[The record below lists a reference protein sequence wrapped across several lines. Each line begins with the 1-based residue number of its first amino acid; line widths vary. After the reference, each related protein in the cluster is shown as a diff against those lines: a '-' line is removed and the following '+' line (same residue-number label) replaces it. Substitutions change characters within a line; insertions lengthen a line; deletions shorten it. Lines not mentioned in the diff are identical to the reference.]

1 MELPMSTRERIIE
14 ILEPITLKM
23 GLDLENVEIKSAGK
37 HSIVQVSIDK
47 DGGINLDEVAQI
59 SNQISEALDSQ
70 DVLGEKPYTL
80 EVGSPGID
88 RALTH
93 PRHWRRNKGRL
104 VKINFGSN
112 SEIGRI
118 IDSDDEKVSLE
129 VKGKNRSINFDKID
143 KAFIQVEFNPKK
155 SNK

>member
-1 MELPMSTRERIIE
+1 VSTREQIMQ
-14 ILEPITLKM
+14 ILEPIASNM
-23 GLDLENVEIKSAGK
+23 GLDLEDVEIKSAGK

-59 SNQISEALDSQ
+59 SNQISEALDAK

-88 RALTH
+88 RALTL
-93 PRHWRRNKGRL
+93 PRHWRRNNGRL

-118 IDSDDEKVSLE
+118 IESDDEKVSLE
-129 VKGKNRSINFDKID
+129 VKGKTRSINFDKID

-155 SNK
+155 SSK

>member
-1 MELPMSTRERIIE
+1 MSTREQLLQ
-14 ILEPITLKM
+14 ILEPIASNM
-23 GLDLENVEIKSAGK
+23 GLDLEDVEIKSAGK

-59 SNQISEALDSQ
+59 SNQISEALDAK

-88 RALTH
+88 RALTL
-93 PRHWRRNKGRL
+93 PRHWRRNNGRL

-118 IDSDDEKVSLE
+118 IESDNEKVSLE
-129 VKGKNRSINFDKID
+129 VKGKTRSINFDKID

-155 SNK
+155 SSK

>member
-1 MELPMSTRERIIE
+1 MSTREQILQ
-14 ILEPITLKM
+14 ILEPIASNM
-23 GLDLENVEIKSAGK
+23 GLDLEDVEIKSAGK

-59 SNQISEALDSQ
+59 SNQISEALDAK

-88 RALTH
+88 RALTL
-93 PRHWRRNKGRL
+93 PRHWRRNNGRL
-104 VKINFGSN
+104 VKVNFGSN

-118 IDSDDEKVSLE
+118 IESDEEKVSLE
-129 VKGKNRSINFDKID
+129 VKGKTRSINFDKID

-155 SNK
+155 SSK

>member
-1 MELPMSTRERIIE
+1 
-14 ILEPITLKM
+14 M
-23 GLDLENVEIKSAGK
+23 GLDLEDVEIKSAGK

-59 SNQISEALDSQ
+59 SNRISEALDAK

-88 RALTH
+88 RALTL
-93 PRHWRRNKGRL
+93 PRHWRRNNGRL

-118 IDSDDEKVSLE
+118 IESDDEKVSLE
-129 VKGKNRSINFDKID
+129 VKGKTRSINFDKID

-155 SNK
+155 SSK

>member
-1 MELPMSTRERIIE
+1 MSTREQILQ
-14 ILEPITLKM
+14 ILEPIASNM
-23 GLDLENVEIKSAGK
+23 GLDLEDVEIKSAGK

-59 SNQISEALDSQ
+59 SNRISEALDAK

-88 RALTH
+88 RALTL
-93 PRHWRRNKGRL
+93 PRHWRKNNGRL

-118 IDSDDEKVSLE
+118 IESDDEKVSLE
-129 VKGKNRSINFDKID
+129 VKGKTRSINFDKID

-155 SNK
+155 SSK

>member
-1 MELPMSTRERIIE
+1 MSTREQILQ
-14 ILEPITLKM
+14 ILEPIASNM
-23 GLDLENVEIKSAGK
+23 GLDLEDVEIKSAGK
-37 HSIVQVSIDK
+37 NSIVQVSIDK

-59 SNQISEALDSQ
+59 SNQISEALDAKE
-70 DVLGEKPYTL
+70 VLGEKPYTL

-88 RALTH
+88 RALTL
-93 PRHWRRNKGRL
+93 PRHWRRNSGRL

-118 IDSDDEKVSLE
+118 IESDDEKVSLE
-129 VKGKNRSINFDKID
+129 VKGKTRSINFDKID

-155 SNK
+155 SSK

>member
-1 MELPMSTRERIIE
+1 MSTREQILQ
-14 ILEPITLKM
+14 ILEPIASNM
-23 GLDLENVEIKSAGK
+23 GLDLEDVEIKSAGK

-59 SNQISEALDSQ
+59 SNRISEALDAK

-88 RALTH
+88 RALTL
-93 PRHWRRNKGRL
+93 PRHWRRNNGRL
-104 VKINFGSN
+104 VKISFGSN

-118 IDSDDEKVSLE
+118 IESDEEKVSLE
-129 VKGKNRSINFDKID
+129 VKGKTRSINFDKID

-155 SNK
+155 SSK

>member
-1 MELPMSTRERIIE
+1 
-14 ILEPITLKM
+14 M
-23 GLDLENVEIKSAGK
+23 GIDLEDVEIKSAGK

-59 SNQISEALDSQ
+59 SNQISEALDAKE
-70 DVLGEKPYTL
+70 VLGEKPYTL

-88 RALTH
+88 RSLTL
-93 PRHWRRNKGRL
+93 PRHWRRNNGRL

-118 IDSDDEKVSLE
+118 IESDEEKVSLE
-129 VKGKNRSINFDKID
+129 VKGKTRSINFDKID

-155 SNK
+155 SSK

>member
-1 MELPMSTRERIIE
+1 MSTREQILQ
-14 ILEPITLKM
+14 ILEPIASNL
-23 GLDLENVEIKSAGK
+23 GLDLEDLEIKSAGK

-59 SNQISEALDSQ
+59 SNQISEALDAKNI
-70 DVLGEKPYTL
+70 LGERPYTL

-88 RALTH
+88 RALTL
-93 PRHWRRNKGRL
+93 PRHWRRNNGRL

-118 IDSDDEKVSLE
+118 LESDDEKVSLE
-129 VKGKNRSINFDKID
+129 VKGKTRLINFDKID

-155 SNK
+155 SSK

>member
-1 MELPMSTRERIIE
+1 
-14 ILEPITLKM
+14 M
-23 GLDLENVEIKSAGK
+23 GLDLEDVEIKSAGK

-59 SNQISEALDSQ
+59 SNQISEALDAKE
-70 DVLGEKPYTL
+70 VLGEKPYTL

-88 RALTH
+88 RALTL
-93 PRHWRRNKGRL
+93 PRHWRRNNGRL

-118 IDSDDEKVSLE
+118 IESDEEKVSLE
-129 VKGKNRSINFDKID
+129 VKGKTRSINFDMID

-155 SNK
+155 SSK

>member
-1 MELPMSTRERIIE
+1 MSTREQILQ
-14 ILEPITLKM
+14 ILEPIASNM
-23 GLDLENVEIKSAGK
+23 GLDLEDVEIKSAGK

-59 SNQISEALDSQ
+59 SNQISEALDAKEI
-70 DVLGEKPYTL
+70 LGENPYTL

-88 RALTH
+88 RALTL
-93 PRHWRRNKGRL
+93 PRHWRRNSGRL

-118 IDSDDEKVSLE
+118 IESDDEKVSLE
-129 VKGKNRSINFDKID
+129 VKGKTRSINFDKID
-143 KAFIQVEFNPKK
+143 KAFIQIEFNPKK
-155 SNK
+155 SSK

>member
-1 MELPMSTRERIIE
+1 VSTREQILQ
-14 ILEPITLKM
+14 ILEPIASNM
-23 GLDLENVEIKSAGK
+23 GLELEDLEIKSAGK

-59 SNQISEALDSQ
+59 SNQISEALDAKE
-70 DVLGEKPYTL
+70 VLGEKPYTL

-88 RALTH
+88 RALTL
-93 PRHWRRNKGRL
+93 PRHWRRNNGRL

-118 IDSDDEKVSLE
+118 IESDEEKVSLE
-129 VKGKNRSINFDKID
+129 VKGKTRSINFDKID

-155 SNK
+155 SSK

>member
-1 MELPMSTRERIIE
+1 VSTREQILQ
-14 ILEPITLKM
+14 ILEPIASNM
-23 GLDLENVEIKSAGK
+23 GLDLEDVEIKSAGK

-59 SNQISEALDSQ
+59 SNQISEALDAK

-88 RALTH
+88 RALTL
-93 PRHWRRNKGRL
+93 PRHWRRNNGRL
-104 VKINFGSN
+104 VKISFGSN

-118 IDSDDEKVSLE
+118 IESDDEKVSLE
-129 VKGKNRSINFDKID
+129 VKGKTRSINFDKID

-155 SNK
+155 SSK

>member
-1 MELPMSTRERIIE
+1 VSTREQILQ
-14 ILEPITLKM
+14 ILEPIASNM
-23 GLDLENVEIKSAGK
+23 GLDLEDVEIKSAGK

-59 SNQISEALDSQ
+59 SNQISEALDAK

-88 RALTH
+88 RALTL
-93 PRHWRRNKGRL
+93 PRHWRRNNGRL

-118 IDSDDEKVSLE
+118 IESDDEKVSLE
-129 VKGKNRSINFDKID
+129 VKGKTRSINFDKID

-155 SNK
+155 SSK

>member
-1 MELPMSTRERIIE
+1 VSTREQILQ
-14 ILEPITLKM
+14 ILEPIASNM
-23 GLDLENVEIKSAGK
+23 GLDLEDVEIKSAGK

-59 SNQISEALDSQ
+59 SNQISEALDAK

-88 RALTH
+88 RALTL
-93 PRHWRRNKGRL
+93 PRHWRRNNGRL

-118 IDSDDEKVSLE
+118 IESDEEKVSLE
-129 VKGKNRSINFDKID
+129 VKGKTRSINFDKID

-155 SNK
+155 SSK

>member
-1 MELPMSTRERIIE
+1 VSTREQIMQ
-14 ILEPITLKM
+14 ILEPIASNM
-23 GLDLENVEIKSAGK
+23 GLDLEDVEIKSAGK

-59 SNQISEALDSQ
+59 SNQISEELDAK

-88 RALTH
+88 RALTL
-93 PRHWRRNKGRL
+93 PRHWRRNNGRL

-118 IDSDDEKVSLE
+118 IESDDEKVSLE
-129 VKGKNRSINFDKID
+129 VKGKTRSINFDKID

-155 SNK
+155 SSK

>member
-1 MELPMSTRERIIE
+1 
-14 ILEPITLKM
+14 M
-23 GLDLENVEIKSAGK
+23 GLDLEDVEIKSAGK

-59 SNQISEALDSQ
+59 SNQISEALDAK

-88 RALTH
+88 RALTL
-93 PRHWRRNKGRL
+93 PRHWRRNNGRL
-104 VKINFGSN
+104 VEINFGSN
-112 SEIGRI
+112 SEISRI
-118 IDSDDEKVSLE
+118 IESGEEKVSLE
-129 VKGKNRSINFDKID
+129 VKGKTRSINFDKID

-155 SNK
+155 SSK

>member
-1 MELPMSTRERIIE
+1 VSTREQILQ
-14 ILEPITLKM
+14 ILEPIASNM
-23 GLDLENVEIKSAGK
+23 GLDLEDVEIKSAGK

-47 DGGINLDEVAQI
+47 DGGVNLDEVAQI
-59 SNQISEALDSQ
+59 SNQISEALDAK

-88 RALTH
+88 RALTL
-93 PRHWRRNKGRL
+93 PRHWRRNNGRL

-118 IDSDDEKVSLE
+118 IESDEEKVSLE
-129 VKGKNRSINFDKID
+129 VKGKTRSINFDKID

-155 SNK
+155 SSK

>member
-1 MELPMSTRERIIE
+1 MSTREQILQ
-14 ILEPITLKM
+14 ILEPIASNM
-23 GLDLENVEIKSAGK
+23 GLDLEDVEIKSAGK

-59 SNQISEALDSQ
+59 SNQISEALDAKE
-70 DVLGEKPYTL
+70 VLGEKPYTL

-88 RALTH
+88 RALTL
-93 PRHWRRNKGRL
+93 PRHWRRNNGRL

-118 IDSDDEKVSLE
+118 IESDEEKVSLE
-129 VKGKNRSINFDKID
+129 VKGKTRLINFDKID

-155 SNK
+155 SSK

>member
-1 MELPMSTRERIIE
+1 VSTREQILQ
-14 ILEPITLKM
+14 ILEPIASKM
-23 GLDLENVEIKSAGK
+23 GLDLEDVEIKSAGK

-47 DGGINLDEVAQI
+47 DGGVNLDEVAQI
-59 SNQISEALDSQ
+59 SNQISEALDAQ

-88 RALTH
+88 RALTL
-93 PRHWRRNKGRL
+93 PRHWRRNIGRL
-104 VKINFGSN
+104 VKISFGSN

-118 IDSDDEKVSLE
+118 IESDYEKVSLE
-129 VKGKNRSINFDKID
+129 VKGKTRSINFDKID

-155 SNK
+155 SSK

>member
-1 MELPMSTRERIIE
+1 MSTREQILQ
-14 ILEPITLKM
+14 ILEPIASNM
-23 GLDLENVEIKSAGK
+23 GLDLEDVEIKSAGK

-59 SNQISEALDSQ
+59 SNQISEALDAK
-70 DVLGEKPYTL
+70 DILGEKPYTL

-88 RALTH
+88 RALTL
-93 PRHWRRNKGRL
+93 PRHWRRNNGRL

-118 IDSDDEKVSLE
+118 IESDNEKVSLE
-129 VKGKNRSINFDKID
+129 VKGKTRSINFDKID
-143 KAFIQVEFNPKK
+143 NAFIQVEFNPKK
-155 SNK
+155 SSK

>member
-1 MELPMSTRERIIE
+1 MSTREQILQ
-14 ILEPITLKM
+14 ILEPIASNL
-23 GLDLENVEIKSAGK
+23 GLDLEDVEIKSAGK

-59 SNQISEALDSQ
+59 SNQISEALDAK

-88 RALTH
+88 RALTL
-93 PRHWRRNKGRL
+93 PRHWRRNIGRL

-118 IDSDDEKVSLE
+118 IESDEEKVSLE
-129 VKGKNRSINFDKID
+129 VKGKTRSINFDKID

-155 SNK
+155 SSK

>member
-1 MELPMSTRERIIE
+1 MSTREQILQ
-14 ILEPITLKM
+14 ILEPIASNM
-23 GLDLENVEIKSAGK
+23 GLDLEDVEIKSAGK

-59 SNQISEALDSQ
+59 SNQISEALDAKE
-70 DVLGEKPYTL
+70 VLGEKPYTL

-88 RALTH
+88 RALTL
-93 PRHWRRNKGRL
+93 PRHWRRNNGRL

-118 IDSDDEKVSLE
+118 IESDEEKVSLE
-129 VKGKNRSINFDKID
+129 VKGKTRSINFDKID
-143 KAFIQVEFNPKK
+143 KAFIQIEFNPKK
-155 SNK
+155 SSK

>member
-1 MELPMSTRERIIE
+1 MSTREQIMQ
-14 ILEPITLKM
+14 ILEPIASNM
-23 GLDLENVEIKSAGK
+23 GLDLEDVEIKSAGK
-37 HSIVQVSIDK
+37 HSFVQVSIDK

-59 SNQISEALDSQ
+59 SNQISEALDAK

-88 RALTH
+88 RALTL
-93 PRHWRRNKGRL
+93 PRHWRRNNGRL

-118 IDSDDEKVSLE
+118 IESDDEKVSLE
-129 VKGKNRSINFDKID
+129 VKGKTRSINFDKID

-155 SNK
+155 CSK

>member
-1 MELPMSTRERIIE
+1 
-14 ILEPITLKM
+14 M
-23 GLDLENVEIKSAGK
+23 GLDLEDVEIKSAGK

-59 SNQISEALDSQ
+59 SNQISEALDAKE
-70 DVLGEKPYTL
+70 VLGEKPYTL

-88 RALTH
+88 RALTL
-93 PRHWRRNKGRL
+93 PRHWRRNNGRL

-118 IDSDDEKVSLE
+118 IESDEEKVSLE
-129 VKGKNRSINFDKID
+129 VKGKTRLINFDKID

-155 SNK
+155 SSK

>member
-1 MELPMSTRERIIE
+1 
-14 ILEPITLKM
+14 M
-23 GLDLENVEIKSAGK
+23 GLDLEDVEIKSAGK

-59 SNQISEALDSQ
+59 SNQISEALDTK

-88 RALTH
+88 RALTL
-93 PRHWRRNKGRL
+93 PRHWRRNNGRL

-118 IDSDDEKVSLE
+118 IESDDEKVSLE
-129 VKGKNRSINFDKID
+129 VKGKTRSINFDKID
-143 KAFIQVEFNPKK
+143 QAFIQVEFNPKK
-155 SNK
+155 SSK

>member
-1 MELPMSTRERIIE
+1 MSTREQILQ
-14 ILEPITLKM
+14 ILEPIASNM
-23 GLDLENVEIKSAGK
+23 GLDLEDLEIKSAGK

-47 DGGINLDEVAQI
+47 DGGIKLDEVAQI
-59 SNQISEALDSQ
+59 SNQISEVLDAN
-70 DVLGEKPYTL
+70 DVLGDKPYIL

-88 RALTH
+88 RALTL
-93 PRHWRRNKGRL
+93 PRHWRRNIGRL

-118 IDSDDEKVSLE
+118 IESDDEKVSLE
-129 VKGKNRSINFDKID
+129 VKGKTRSIKFDKID

-155 SNK
+155 SSK

>member
-1 MELPMSTRERIIE
+1 VSTREQILQ
-14 ILEPITLKM
+14 ILEPIASNM
-23 GLDLENVEIKSAGK
+23 GLDLEDVEIKSAGK
-37 HSIVQVSIDK
+37 HSVSIDK

-59 SNQISEALDSQ
+59 SNQISEALDAK

-88 RALTH
+88 RALTL
-93 PRHWRRNKGRL
+93 PRHWRRNNGRL

-118 IDSDDEKVSLE
+118 IESDEEKVSLE
-129 VKGKNRSINFDKID
+129 VKGKTRSINFDKID

-155 SNK
+155 SSK

>member
-1 MELPMSTRERIIE
+1 MSTREQILQ
-14 ILEPITLKM
+14 ILEPIASNM
-23 GLDLENVEIKSAGK
+23 GLDLEDVEIKSAGK

-59 SNQISEALDSQ
+59 SNQISEALDAK

-88 RALTH
+88 RALTL
-93 PRHWRRNKGRL
+93 PRHWRRNNGRL

-118 IDSDDEKVSLE
+118 IESDEEKVSLE
-129 VKGKNRSINFDKID
+129 VKGKTRSINFDKID
-143 KAFIQVEFNPKK
+143 KAYIQVEFNPKK
-155 SNK
+155 SSK

>member
-1 MELPMSTRERIIE
+1 VSTREQILQ
-14 ILEPITLKM
+14 ILEPIASNM
-23 GLDLENVEIKSAGK
+23 GLDLEDVEIKSAGK

-59 SNQISEALDSQ
+59 SNQISEALDAK

-88 RALTH
+88 RALTL
-93 PRHWRRNKGRL
+93 PRHWRRNNGRL

-118 IDSDDEKVSLE
+118 IESDDEKVSLE
-129 VKGKNRSINFDKID
+129 IKGKTRSINFDKID

-155 SNK
+155 SSK